1 MFIVMLFLIL
11 LNRQV
16 EAFRMLMVAQ
26 EEGTYTEE
34 LELSCLQVFPG
45 DVAELLLVVEQF
57 GEDFVDKTDEELN
70 GILDQFTTLLTYE
83 HH

>member
-1 MFIVMLFLIL
+1 M
-11 LNRQV
+11 NRQV

-45 DVAELLLVVEQF
+45 DVAELLLLVVEQF

-70 GILDQFTTLLTYE
+70 GILDQVYNSVDV
-83 HH
+83 